1 MNENKMK
8 TIILSKISLLFFYFS
23 RMIVAMDV
31 QDKKSLDRN
40 MIPYK
45 TVYGV
50 PSKCKG
56 TSDHQTTEENYR
68 TCQTNAIGKW
78 QIELQHY
85 VS

>member
-1 MNENKMK
+1 
-8 TIILSKISLLFFYFS
+8 
-23 RMIVAMDV
+23 MIVAMDV

-50 PSKCKG
+50 PRRCIG
-56 TSDHQTTEENYR
+56 ISDLKSTHKKYR
-68 TCQTNAIGKW
+68 TCQVNAIKKW
-78 QIELQHY
+78 QITLEHY